1 MSDRVRAMSDDRL
14 GAALAALDVEWPPTP
29 ELAGPVLA
37 RVTTQP
43 PRIARLPLS
52 RRRRILL
59 LAATA
64 ALLLG
69 GAAVA
74 ARLVIDLG
82 AVVVEV
88 PEGTGALPTSSPAPF
103 GEAIS
108 LEEAADLLGEPVGVP
123 TALGPPDRLWADR
136 VITDAGE
143 VVRVTLA
150 WRAGADLP
158 AIEGSR
164 FGAVLMRFEGE
175 TNVASK
181 EVYEGTGTLEPVH
194 VAGVEGVWTS
204 GPHLLQLLTA
214 DGVVYV
220 RVDGNVLLWPDGPYT
235 LRLETA
241 LPRDRAIRIAG
252 SIPRPLGGP

>member
-1 MSDRVRAMSDDRL
+1 VSDRVRAMSDDEL
-14 GAALAALDVEWPPTP
+14 GAALAAVDVAWPATP

-37 RVTTQP
+37 RVTAQP
-43 PRIARLPLS
+43 PRIARLPMS
-52 RRRRILL
+52 RRTRILL
-59 LAATA
+59 VAATT

-88 PEGTGALPTSSPAPF
+88 PEGAPTLPTSSPAPV

-108 LEEAADLLGEPVGVP
+108 LEEAGDLLGEPVGVP
-123 TALGPPDRLWADR
+123 AALGPPDRVWADR
-136 VITDAGE
+136 VVTDAGD
-143 VVRVTLA
+143 VVRLTLA

-164 FGAVLMRFEGE
+164 YGAVLMRFEGE
-175 TNVASK
+175 TDLASK
-181 EVYEGTGTLEPVH
+181 EVYEDTGTLEPVH

-204 GPHLLQLLTA
+204 GPHLLKLLTA
-214 DGVVYV
+214 DGLVYV
-220 RVDGNVLLWPDGPYT
+220 RVEGNVLLWPDGPYT

-241 LPRDRAIRIAG
+241 LPRERAIRVAG
-252 SIPRPLGGP
+252 TIPRST